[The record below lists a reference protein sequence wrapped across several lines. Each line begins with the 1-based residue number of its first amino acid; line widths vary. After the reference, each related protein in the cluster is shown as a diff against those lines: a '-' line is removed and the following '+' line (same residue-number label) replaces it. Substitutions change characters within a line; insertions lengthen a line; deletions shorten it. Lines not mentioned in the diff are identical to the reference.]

1 MYVQVKS
8 ATAID
13 LKKAQQA
20 TLRTI
25 AESPQQKP
33 PIKTIMGGFWLLFVD
48 RRRQG
53 ATAALL

>member
-1 MYVQVKS
+1 MTL
-8 ATAID
+8 AMP
-13 LKKAQQA
+13 L

-48 RRRQG
+48 RRQQG